1 MVSKKRKSYR
11 SWEMQQEKR
20 RRTEAHIHVIIQII
34 KKLMTVS
41 VLNTTFRK
49 QNRNEKTQLKQ
60 GKKHFMVFS
69 YTVYRFLI
77 SMLKN

>member
-20 RRTEAHIHVIIQII
+20 RRTEAHIHVIIQITM
-34 KKLMTVS
+34 KLMTVS
-41 VLNTTFRK
+41 VLITTFRK

-69 YTVYRFLI
+69 YTV
-77 SMLKN
+77 